1 MQPIYLDHNSTT
13 RVREEVLEAMLP
25 CFRTHYGNAS
35 SSTHAYGWAAAALVE
50 KAREDVATLLGAEPG
65 EITFTSGATEAIN
78 LAMRG
83 TMAAYKE
90 KGRHMVIA
98 TTEHNAV
105 IDTALDLERNGS
117 SISWLPVNREGLID
131 MQELRSLL
139 RHDTVL
145 AAVMMAN
152 NETGVVQDVEAIGRL
167 CNEKE
172 VFFLCDTT
180 QAAGKMHIDV
190 KAMHMAMAVISAH
203 KIEGPKGIGALWLSR
218 KSPRVIAEAQIT
230 GGGHEKGLRA
240 GTLAVPLIVGLGK
253 AAVLAK
259 EELWN
264 YGSHTSRLRTILE
277 QELTVD
283 KPAFINGSIRN
294 RLPNTSNICFKGI
307 SAGWMLKELPE
318 LALSMGSACSS
329 ALPQPSHVLK
339 AMGLSDKEVYG
350 SVRFSLG
357 RDTTEEQIQKA
368 LFYLT
373 KMHDRFTL

>member
-1 MQPIYLDHNSTT
+1 MQPIYLDYNSTT
-13 RVREEVLEAMLP
+13 PVRQEVIDAMLP

-50 KAREDVATLLGAEPG
+50 KAREEVAALLGAESG

-83 TMAAYKE
+83 TMAAYRD

-98 TTEHNAV
+98 TTEHKAV
-105 IDTALDLERNGS
+105 IDTALDLERNGC
-117 SISWLPVNREGLID
+117 SISWLQVNREGLIE
-131 MQELRSLL
+131 MEELRGLL
-139 RHDTVL
+139 RPDTVL

-152 NETGVVQDVEAIGRL
+152 NETGVVQNVEAIGRL
-167 CNEKE
+167 CLEKE
-172 VFFLCDTT
+172 VLFLCDTT
-180 QAAGKMHIDV
+180 QAAGKLHVDV

-203 KIEGPKGIGALWLSR
+203 KLEGPKGIGALWLSR
-218 KSPRVIAEAQIT
+218 KSPRVVPEAQIT

-253 AAVLAK
+253 AAALAR
-259 EELWN
+259 EELWT
-264 YGSHTSRLRTILE
+264 YGTHTSRLRTILE

-283 KPAFINGSIRN
+283 KPAYINGSIRN
-294 RLPNTSNICFKGI
+294 RLPNTSNICFNGLRAEWLLKG
-307 SAGWMLKELPE
+307 LPE

-339 AMGLSDKEVYG
+339 AMGLNDKEVYA

-357 RDTTEEQIQKA
+357 RETTDAEIMTA
-368 LFYLT
+368 IHLFEKYASGIG
-373 KMHDRFTL
+373 